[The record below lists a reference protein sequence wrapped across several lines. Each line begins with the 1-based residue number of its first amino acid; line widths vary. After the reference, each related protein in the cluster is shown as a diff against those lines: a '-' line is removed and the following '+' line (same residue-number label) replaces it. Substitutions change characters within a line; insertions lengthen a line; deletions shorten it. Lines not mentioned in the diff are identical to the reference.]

1 MNYTVS
7 HRRWLIGHSVKR
19 IISGYYISR
28 GLPRSKSI
36 NRFHRS
42 WSIYKDFN
50 IKVKSIE
57 IDSPGTKHEIL
68 GIYATVFYV
77 FLAENIRTQNILIWL
92 SYDYSIYL
100 SKYFW
105 ISHCYDAKRSSG
117 NDHGTI
123 RYRSYDRFI
132 LADLSYLTQ
141 FLK

>member
-57 IDSPGTKHEIL
+57 IDSQEQNMKFWEFMQQF
-68 GIYATVFYV
+68 FYV

-117 NDHGTI
+117 KDHGTI